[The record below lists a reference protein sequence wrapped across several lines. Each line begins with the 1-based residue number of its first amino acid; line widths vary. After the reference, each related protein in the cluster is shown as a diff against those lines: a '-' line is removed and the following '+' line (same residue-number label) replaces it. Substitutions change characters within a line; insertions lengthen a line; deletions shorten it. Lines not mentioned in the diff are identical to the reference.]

1 LNLLRTPRKFHLTE
15 TVPIGRPTAE
25 VWAVLIDFPR
35 VPAWE
40 RGVREVR
47 QTSAG
52 PPGVGTTL
60 AARRVYAGR
69 ETAVDC
75 RIVDW
80 QDRRSVTM
88 EITGGPT
95 RRTFAC
101 YAVEPTG
108 DKACRVTYWV
118 EGEMRSPLRW
128 LTPLIAAAGRRL
140 VRTNLGAL
148 RRLVEGATTDDPPIH
163 DVRHRDR
170 V

>member
-1 LNLLRTPRKFHLTE
+1 MFQLTE
-15 TVPIGRPTAE
+15 SVPIGRPTVE
-25 VWAVLIDFPR
+25 VWAVLTDFPM

-40 RGVREVR
+40 RGVLEVR

-69 ETAVDC
+69 ETVVEC

-80 QDRRSVTM
+80 QDGRSVTM
-88 EITGGPT
+88 EIAGRPT

-101 YAVEPTG
+101 YAVEPMG
-108 DKACRVTYWV
+108 DKACRVTYSV

-148 RRLVEGATTDDPPIH
+148 KRLVEGATTDGTPIS
-163 DVRHRDR
+163 
-170 V
+170 